1 VPDPGAF
8 RRVSAKIEIRALAED
23 DLDDADRI
31 FRLAFGTFLGM
42 PDPSA
47 FMGDAD
53 LVHTRWHAA
62 PGAALGAYADGA
74 LVGSNF
80 AANWGSFGFFGPL
93 TVRPDLW
100 NSGVGR
106 ALLEPTM
113 ALFERWG
120 TRHAGLYTFAQS
132 AKHVSL
138 YQRFDFWPQH
148 LTAVMAK
155 PVAPAERDAIGSR
168 YSSLAPRERAECLE
182 ECRGL
187 TASVFAGLD
196 LRVEIE
202 AVAKQGLGD
211 TVLVRYGEELAAFAV
226 CHVGAGSEAGSGAAY
241 VKFGAARS
249 GPSAAQHFEHLIS
262 ACEEYAQARAAQR
275 LVVGVNAARHEAY
288 RALLAHGFRTFVQ
301 GVAMQRPNDPGWNR
315 SDRYVLDDWR

>member
-1 VPDPGAF
+1 MKVAVRP
-8 RRVSAKIEIRALAED
+8 LAEE

-53 LVHTRWHAA
+53 LVRPRWRGD
-62 PGAALGAYADGA
+62 PSGALGAYADGE

-100 NSGVGR
+100 DSGVGR
-106 ALLEPTM
+106 ALLDPTM

-120 TRHAGLYTFAQS
+120 TRLAGLYTFAQS

-138 YQRFDFWPQH
+138 YQRFGFWPQH
-148 LTAVMAK
+148 LTSVLSQK
-155 PVAPAERDAIGSR
+155 IAPAEDSAAGSR
-168 YSSLAPRERAECLE
+168 YSDLAAREREACLAQ
-182 ECRGL
+182 CRAL
-187 TASVFAGLD
+187 TGSIHPGLD
-196 LRVEIE
+196 VSIEIE
-202 AVAKQGLGD
+202 AVAQQSLGD
-211 TVLVRYGEELAAFAV
+211 TVLVHDGAELVAFAV
-226 CHVGAGSEAGSGAAY
+226 CHTGAGSEAGSGSAY

-249 GPSAAQHFEHLIS
+249 GPSAAGHFERLVS
-262 ACEEYAQARAAQR
+262 ACEDFARARSARQ
-275 LVVGVNAARHEAY
+275 LLAGVNTGRHDAY
-288 RALLAHGFRTFVQ
+288 RALLARGYRTVLQ
-301 GVAMQRPNDPGWNR
+301 GVAMLRPNDPGFNR
-315 SDRYVLDDWR
+315 GDCFVLDDWR

>member
-1 VPDPGAF
+1 MKV
-8 RRVSAKIEIRALAED
+8 EIRPLAEE

-31 FRLAFGTFLGM
+31 FRTAFGTFLGM

-53 LVHTRWHAA
+53 LVRTRWRAL
-62 PGAALGAYADGA
+62 PEGALGAYSDGA

-80 AANWGSFGFFGPL
+80 AARWGSFGFFGPL

-106 ALLEPTM
+106 ALLDPTM

-120 TRHAGLYTFAQS
+120 TRLAGLFTFAQS

-138 YQRFDFWPQH
+138 YQRFGFWPQY
-148 LTAVMAK
+148 LTAVMTK
-155 PVAPAERDAIGSR
+155 PVAAAESAPGATR
-168 YSSLAPRERAECLE
+168 YSDLAPRDRATCLD
-182 ECRGL
+182 ECRAL
-187 TASVFAGLD
+187 TDSVYAGLD
-196 LRVEIE
+196 VRIEIE
-202 AVAKQGLGD
+202 AAARQSLGD
-211 TVLVRYGEELAAFAV
+211 TVLVRDGGGLVALAV

-249 GPSAAQHFEHLIS
+249 GPSAARHFDHLVS
-262 ACEEYAQARAAQR
+262 ACEDFARARGAGR
-275 LVVGVNAARHEAY
+275 LMAGVNSARHDAY
-288 RALLAHGFRTFVQ
+288 RALIGRGFRTALQ
-301 GVAMQRPNDPGWNR
+301 GVAMLRPNDRGFNR
-315 SDRYVLDDWR
+315 NDCFVLDDWR